1 MILTGIAT
9 TIGASVFTSGAAV
22 AIIQAMA
29 NRGTRKNDEA
39 KGLHGMTREFMED
52 MRKDNRE
59 LNRTLLAV
67 KNALIS
73 LTETLDE
80 ILPHIR
86 GITNVQLL
94 ELRRANRAAKLATF
108 TTLPDTN

>member
-1 MILTGIAT
+1 MILTGIIT
-9 TIGASVFTSGAAV
+9 TVGASAFTSGAVV
-22 AIIQAMA
+22 AGIQAIA
-29 NRGTRKNDEA
+29 SRGTKRAEEA

-52 MRKDNRE
+52 VRKNNRD

-67 KNALIS
+67 KSALLS

-86 GITNVQLL
+86 GISNVQLL
-94 ELRRANRAAKLATF
+94 ELRRANRAAKLAAF
-108 TTLPDTN
+108 TAPEAN

>member
-1 MILTGIAT
+1 MMLTGLIT
-9 TIGASVFTSGAAV
+9 TIGASAFTSGAAV
-22 AIIQAMA
+22 AAIQTWAS
-29 NRGTRKNDEA
+29 RGTRKSDEA

-80 ILPHIR
+80 VLPHIR
-86 GITNVQLL
+86 GITNVQLQ
-94 ELRRANRAAKLATF
+94 ELRRANRAAKVAAF
-108 TTLPDTN
+108 TVPPDAN

>member
-1 MILTGIAT
+1 M
-9 TIGASVFTSGAAV
+9 AS
-22 AIIQAMA
+22 
-29 NRGTRKNDEA
+29 RGTKRAEEA

-52 MRKDNRE
+52 MRKDNRD
-59 LNRTLLAV
+59 LSRTILAV

-80 ILPHIR
+80 ILPHIK

-94 ELRRANRAAKLATF
+94 ELRRANRAAKLAAYAQ
-108 TTLPDTN
+108 LPDTN